1 MGGRCTSRRPITHRA
16 WSYQI
21 ATASSTEAGART
33 VTVTDAATPNVVAS
47 VSVAVVAA
55 PANHFA
61 MATTAAPS
69 ATAGSSFSFTV
80 TARDQFGNTDLTYG
94 GTVHFQTTDHS
105 PGVVL

>member
-1 MGGRCTSRRPITHRA
+1 N
-16 WSYQI
+16 
-21 ATASSTEAGART
+21 
-33 VTVTDAATPNVVAS
+33 PNVAGS

-61 MATTAAPS
+61 MATTAAPT

-94 GTVHFQTTDHS
+94 GTVHFQTTDQS
-105 PGVVL
+105 PGVVLPPDSTLANGRGTFSATLDRAGSQRITANDTANP